1 MNDEKYYECL
11 DCKHCRYNMATGEH
25 YCRRSYTDVSPDQS
39 ACDDFELDEQKGGL
53 TVIDEAEV
61 IERIKCNCFTGN
73 PEEDHENADNIL
85 CDFLRLL
92 GYEELVDVYESVS
105 RWYS

>member
-1 MNDEKYYECL
+1 M
-11 DCKHCRYNMATGEH
+11 
-25 YCRRSYTDVSPDQS
+25 
-39 ACDDFELDEQKGGL
+39 
-53 TVIDEAEV
+53 IDEAEV

-73 PEEDHENADNIL
+73 PEEDHENADDIL

-105 RWYS
+105 RWYA